1 MDAPVYNKLDEILTE
16 IKTISGKAD
25 YSDYKNIVAAIRN
38 GNINAVPNGQEFDVP
53 HSVYGTIT
61 FITRAKNYF
70 KVAGDPTRPN
80 IAIMP
85 KFLLS
90 VNGGSSVANF
100 QYDRQEAFQEAP
112 IDYPAGTVFNF
123 TCPGYGG
130 WLAGT
135 YHFTAPQAVP
145 AGSKFCISDY
155 QNVALL
161 NCKVR
166 IFDNAKSA
174 TATQTLDI
182 LEGEESGG
190 VDLGTWGTNANHP
203 HHVSY
208 GSNNDAQSGL
218 LQFLNGSGLM
228 SDNFFPSTK
237 YDMMPTAFTSLQ
249 GFYGGFPEDFR
260 ECLALCRVHNVSNNV
275 YEEAAVA
282 AFSRSTAYAVGDYC
296 TYNHILWRCVAAHAA
311 GNWNA
316 AHFTEVS
323 AAAGFTKSSEYEY
336 DAHFFLPSRKEIY
349 GTNETSFEEAEEQFA
364 YYAELGTTDQDKLMS
379 ARGGSPATYWL
390 RTPFASF
397 ANLVRLCTAPSGG
410 ALDNNIAIFSTG
422 VAPLGILA

>member
-1 MDAPVYNKLDEILTE
+1 MDAAVYSKLDEILTE
-16 IKTISGKAD
+16 VKTISGKAD
-25 YSDYKNIVAAIRN
+25 YSDYKNIVAAIRS

-85 KFLLS
+85 KYLLS
-90 VNGGSSVANF
+90 ANGGSSVVNF
-100 QYDRQEAFQEAP
+100 QYDRQEAFQEAA

-123 TCPGYGG
+123 TTIAYGG
-130 WLAGT
+130 WAAGT
-135 YHFTAPQAVP
+135 FHFTATDAIT
-145 AGSKFCISDY
+145 AGSKFCINNY
-155 QNVALL
+155 QDVALL
-161 NCKVR
+161 SCKVLVYA
-166 IFDNAKSA
+166 NAKA
-174 TATQTLDI
+174 TSPAQTLDI

-203 HHVSY
+203 QRVSY

-228 SDNFFPSTK
+228 SDNFFPQTK

-323 AAAGFTKSSEYEY
+323 AAEGFTKSSEYEY
-336 DAHFFLPSRKEIY
+336 DAYFFLPSRKEIY
-349 GTNETSFEEAEEQFA
+349 GTNETSFEESEEQFA
-364 YYAELGTTDQDKLMS
+364 YFAELGTTDQDKLMS

-390 RTPFASF
+390 RTPYASS
-397 ANLVRLCTAPSGG
+397 AYHVRLCGASYGG
-410 ALDNNIAIFSTG
+410 ALDLTYALYSRG